1 MNTRINDLPD
11 ELRPREKMSRQGPGS
26 LSDAELLAIFLRV
39 GVKGESAIEVGR
51 RLLATHGGLAAL
63 GKIEIAQLSTERGL
77 GLAKAAQLA
86 AAFELGSRV
95 ARERATHVPLDS
107 PEAVYAIFAPQM
119 RHLRCESLRIALL
132 DSRLRTTRFV
142 TISDGSI
149 NETIAHPRD
158 ILHPAVLHRAYG
170 FHLVHNHPSG
180 DPSPSRA
187 DRELTSRIAEAAALL
202 QINFLDHII
211 IGSPSN
217 LHDSY
222 FSFQEAGL
230 L

>member
-1 MNTRINDLPD
+1 MSIRIHELPD
-11 ELRPREKMSRQGPGS
+11 ELRPREKMAREGPGA

-39 GVKGESAIEVGR
+39 GVKGESAIELGR

-63 GKIEIAQLSTERGL
+63 GQLDISQLAAEHGL
-77 GLAKAAQLA
+77 GLAKATQFA
-86 AAFELGSRV
+86 AAFEMGARV
-95 ARERATHVPLDS
+95 ARERSSAVALDT
-107 PEAVYAIFAPQM
+107 PEAVYAAFAPQM
-119 RHLRCESLRIALL
+119 RHLHAESLRVVLL
-132 DSRLRTTRFV
+132 DTRLRATRFV
-142 TISDGSI
+142 TISDGSL

-158 ILHPAVLHRAYG
+158 ILQPAVLHRAYA

-187 DRELTSRIAEAAALL
+187 DRELTRRIAGAADLL
-202 QINFLDHII
+202 QVKLLDHVI
-211 IGSPSN
+211 IGSPSD
-217 LHDSY
+217 HHAPY